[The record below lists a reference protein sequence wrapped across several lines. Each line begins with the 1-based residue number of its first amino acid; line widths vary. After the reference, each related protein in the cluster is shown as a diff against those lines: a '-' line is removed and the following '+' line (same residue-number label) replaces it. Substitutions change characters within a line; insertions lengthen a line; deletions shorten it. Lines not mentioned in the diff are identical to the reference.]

1 MLHIIHFN
9 NKKTSKVKYK
19 KIFLFIGIFL
29 CFWGNAH
36 SQNSLIINSLNN
48 TNKGIALSNID
59 KITFS
64 GGNMNVNKTDVS
76 FENLLLTDIR
86 KITFGTL
93 SGTNPIVSDKFL
105 TSFFPN
111 PSTNYITIRNPL
123 QVSLNF
129 CITTLEG
136 RKIFQKQITTEFE
149 TIDISKLS
157 KGIYLLK
164 MNDVTQKLIKQ

>member
-1 MLHIIHFN
+1 MKFSKIIFCAI
-9 NKKTSKVKYK
+9 T
-19 KIFLFIGIFL
+19 FL
-29 CFWGNAH
+29 CFFYKATG
-36 SQNSLIINSLNN
+36 QNDLIIH
-48 TNKGIALSNID
+48 LSNDTNNGITLTDID

-64 GGNMNVNKTDVS
+64 DGNMIVSKIDVS
-76 FENLLLTDIR
+76 FESVLLSNVR
-86 KITFGTL
+86 KITFGTT
-93 SGTNPIVSDKFL
+93 SGTNPIIYDKFS
-105 TSFFPN
+105 TCFFPN

-136 RKIFQKQITTEFE
+136 RKIFQKQVTTEFE

-157 KGIYLLK
+157 KGVYLLR